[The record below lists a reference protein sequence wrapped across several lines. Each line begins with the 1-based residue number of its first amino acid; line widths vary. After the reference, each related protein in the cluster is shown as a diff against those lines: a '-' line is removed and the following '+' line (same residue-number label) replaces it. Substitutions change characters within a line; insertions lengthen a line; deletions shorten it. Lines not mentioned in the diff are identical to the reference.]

1 MEVTLK
7 KAVAIKLDLTTR
19 ERIKRLAVARQ
30 RAPHWVMH
38 EAIQQYV
45 EREEKRESFKQD
57 AIRAWDHYQA
67 TGLHVTMEEADT
79 WLAKLASGKDVEP
92 PACHL

>member
-1 MEVTLK
+1 METIVK
-7 KAVAIKLDLTTR
+7 KAVAVKLDQSTR
-19 ERIKRLAVARQ
+19 DRIKRLAVARH

-57 AIRAWDHYQA
+57 AIRAWGHYQA
-67 TGLHVTMEEADT
+67 TGLHVTEDEADA
-79 WLAKLASGKDVEP
+79 WLAKLESGIDAEP
-92 PACHL
+92 PKCHV